1 MSCVA
6 TAAADDGNISQSTA
20 ENLNASAL
28 LNVSALQSL
37 LANSSANVS
46 SYRFTLEMD
55 ESVRLTN
62 LSNETA
68 APQVILLKSFGV
80 GSMNLTAKT
89 MKLVLASIATPLG
102 DEDNA
107 TAIAL
112 EEYLI
117 NDTLYTSIDGNW
129 TSLKL
134 DIPNHWKEQNT
145 VGQQI
150 ELLNQSE
157 ISLQGTETVDGQDCY
172 KIKVAPNMSVYAQMA
187 SEQLGSILG
196 PLNLTE
202 LYSNM
207 TADLTYWIAIDSG
220 LLKKTEASVVINLNP
235 QSLGAPLK
243 GPENQEMQIVANTTM
258 LFRDYNSEVNITLP
272 SEAVKAEALPL
283 NLTSFTGG
291 EGSAPA

>member
-1 MSCVA
+1 MLDA
-6 TAAADDGNISQSTA
+6 
-20 ENLNASAL
+20 
-28 LNVSALQSL
+28 SALQSL

-46 SYRFTLEMD
+46 SYRFTMEMD

-62 LSNETA
+62 LSNETITS
-68 APQVILLKSFGV
+68 QVILVRSFGT
-80 GSMNLTAKT
+80 GSMNLTAET
-89 MKLVLASIATPLG
+89 MKLVLASIAVPLG

-107 TAIAL
+107 TATAL

-117 NDTLYTSIDGNW
+117 NDTLYMKIDGNW
-129 TSLKL
+129 TSLEL
-134 DIPNHWKEQNT
+134 DIPNLWKEQNT
-145 VGQQI
+145 VGQQV

-172 KIKVAPNMSVYAQMA
+172 RIKVAPNMSAYAQMA

-220 LLKKTEASVVINLNP
+220 LLKKTETSVAISLNP
-235 QSLGAPLK
+235 QSLGVPLK
-243 GPENQEMQIVANTTM
+243 GPENQEMQIIANTTM

-272 SEAVKAEALPL
+272 SEAMNAEALPL
-283 NLTSFTGG
+283 NLTSLAG
-291 EGSAPA
+291 EERAPA

>member
-1 MSCVA
+1 MPCIA
-6 TAAADDGNISQSTA
+6 TAAADDGNISQSAA
-20 ENLNASAL
+20 ENLSTSAL
-28 LNVSALQSL
+28 LNASALQSL

-55 ESVRLTN
+55 ESVRLMN

-68 APQVILLKSFGV
+68 APQVILLKSFGA
-80 GSMNLTAKT
+80 GSMNITAET

-117 NDTLYTSIDGNW
+117 NDTLYMKIDGNW

-134 DIPNHWKEQNT
+134 DIPNLWKEQNT
-145 VGQQI
+145 VGQQV

-157 ISLQGTETVDGQDCY
+157 ISLQGIEAVDGQDCY
-172 KIKVAPNMSVYAQMA
+172 KIKVAPNMSAYAKMA

-196 PLNLTE
+196 PLNLTA

-207 TADLTYWIAIDSG
+207 TADLTYWIAVDSG
-220 LLKKTEASVVINLNP
+220 LLKKTEASVVINLSP
-235 QSLGAPLK
+235 QSLGVPPK

-283 NLTSFTGG
+283 NLTSLAS
-291 EGSAPA
+291 EESAPA